1 MEKKNYKPFD
11 LELAKKGHP
20 VQTMDG
26 RKVRIVCFDVKT
38 EKYALLALIEENGVE
53 RSHFY
58 TDKGE
63 YVAFGKDPDLD
74 LVMAPI
80 KKEGW
85 INLYE
90 SKSEYVTE
98 VWAGSDI
105 FDTEAD
111 AIEYGT
117 ELSCA
122 KEEYLTTIKIAWKE

>member
-11 LELAKKGHP
+11 LELAKKGCL

-26 RKVRIVCFDVKT
+26 RKIRIVCFDAKT
-38 EKYALLALIEENGVE
+38 EKYPLLALIEENGVE

-63 YVAFGKDPDLD
+63 YIAFKSSPDLD

-85 INLYE
+85 INLY
-90 SKSEYVTE
+90 KDKNE
-98 VWAGSDI
+98 VWVGCDI

-111 AIEYGT
+111 AIKYG
-117 ELSCA
+117 EERACA
-122 KEEYLTTIKIAWKE
+122 KEDYFATVKIDWKE